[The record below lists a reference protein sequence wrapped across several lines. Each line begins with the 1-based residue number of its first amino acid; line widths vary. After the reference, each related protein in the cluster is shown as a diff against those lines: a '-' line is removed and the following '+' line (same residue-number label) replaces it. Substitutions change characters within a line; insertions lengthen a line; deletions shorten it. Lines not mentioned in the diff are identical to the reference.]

1 MKTIK
6 TLCVATTL
14 ATASLS
20 AQAADLVLG
29 VPSWPSASV
38 TSNVIKEVLEE
49 NLGLEVGLQSGSN
62 PIIWE
67 AIDRGTMQLHPEVW
81 LPNQQNLHDK
91 YVVEKGTAVK
101 NEHGLL
107 AKQGLCITKAM
118 SEKYYIK
125 SVYDLTDP
133 DKAALLDT
141 DGDGMGEMWAGAPG
155 AASTT
160 VEIVRAKSYGY
171 DQLLKLVEV
180 DTPVNWAALDT
191 AVAAEKPY
199 VFSCYTPHHVFAIH
213 EIVFLDEPEH
223 NADNWKVVQPTED
236 PNWLEKSNADSGWP
250 AAYVQPVYAKS
261 LETDFPQAA
270 LILKN
275 FNVNADILS
284 AWSYSVVVE
293 KKTPEDV
300 AQEWI
305 EGNSEIVNS
314 WLGL

>member
-1 MKTIK
+1 MKKIQTICIAA
-6 TLCVATTL
+6 TLTAT
-14 ATASLS
+14 SLTTH
-20 AQAADLVLG
+20 AADLVLG
-29 VPSWPSASV
+29 VPTWPSASV
-38 TSNVIKEVLEE
+38 TSNVIKEVFEE
-49 NLGLEVGLQSGSN
+49 NLGLDVEMQSGTN

-67 AIDRGTMQLHPEVW
+67 ALDRGTMQLHPEVW
-81 LPNQQNLHDK
+81 LPNQQNLYDK
-91 YVVEKGTAVK
+91 YVVEKETVIK
-101 NEHGLL
+101 NEHGIE

-118 SEKYYIK
+118 SKKHNIK
-125 SVYDLTDP
+125 SIYDLTDP

-141 DGDGMGEMWAGAPG
+141 DGDGVGEMWAGAPG

-171 DQLLKLVEV
+171 DQMLKLVEV

-191 AVAAEKPY
+191 AVTAGKPY

-213 EIVFLDEPEH
+213 EIVFLDEPKH

-236 PNWLEKSNADSGWP
+236 PNWLESSNADSGWP
-250 AAYVQPVYAKS
+250 VAYVQPVYAKS

-275 FNVNADILS
+275 FHVTADILS

-293 KKTPEDV
+293 KKSPEDV
-300 AQEWI
+300 AHEWVK
-305 EGNSEIVNS
+305 NNRDIVNS